1 MTEQRSGPER
11 SALTPTFDF
20 DGDYGAGYETLAR
33 ALIPGYLDTF
43 EMALA
48 MLDVNLD
55 ASAPTR
61 AGELASAVT
70 DSAPR
75 VMIVG
80 AGTGIEMVTFKSKRP
95 DWQCTGVD
103 PAAQMIDIARA
114 RLMEAGIDD
123 GTSFHHGTV
132 ADLPEDEV
140 FDAATSFNVMHFIPD
155 DGAKASFLRSIAD
168 RLQPGAPFILFDLFG
183 EPGSSALERDYAAWR
198 AYWTVRGFEGPPR
211 DAFRKKIDNGIQ
223 WVGEPRVHELLA
235 GAGFVDVRMFYRGL
249 VYGAWV
255 ATRV

>member
-1 MTEQRSGPER
+1 MTEQRSGLER
-11 SALTPTFDF
+11 SAQPPTFDF

-48 MLDVNLD
+48 MLDV
-55 ASAPTR
+55 S
-61 AGELASAVT
+61 LAENS
-70 DSAPR
+70 PR
-75 VMIVG
+75 HAATSSSPPRILVVG

-95 DWQCTGVD
+95 DWHCTGVD
-103 PAAQMIDIARA
+103 PSAQMIDIARA
-114 RLMEAGIDD
+114 RLVEAGIDD
-123 GTSFHHGTV
+123 GTSFRHGTV
-132 ADLPEDEV
+132 ADLPADEM
-140 FDAATSFNVMHFIPD
+140 FDAATSFNVMHFIAD
-155 DGAKASFLRSIAD
+155 DGAKASFLGSIAD
-168 RLQPGAPFILFDLFG
+168 RLEPGAPFILFDLFG
-183 EPGSSALERDYAAWR
+183 EPESSALERDYAAWR

-211 DAFRKKIDNGIQ
+211 DAFRKKIDNGIE

-249 VYGAWV
+249 VYGAWI